1 MNMRLERK
9 GEAGFLTKA
18 NTGLVAGLLVCVTL
32 TGCTTIGPGSL
43 ERDYPRYS
51 QTMRDIQDEHLLLNL
66 VRLRY
71 LETPVFLQL
80 TSITTTY
87 EINANADVSATV
99 NADAGNSSSAGVG
112 GGYRETPTF
121 TYSLPDS
128 QEFFGRMVAKLST
141 AQLAPLAMT
150 GVGGY
155 LRLGLTRINGL
166 ENVSVYSGWTAEE
179 PASYAEFNEALR
191 IMQELERDGL
201 IDYTYNVTTKVAS
214 SPFDELGE
222 YSSMPEA
229 EHAGMQF
236 GKNADNQ
243 WVARLVKRAPFLR
256 LAAAPANDPRV
267 PRLRELLKL
276 DPHKYSFP
284 IVDVDFSLTE
294 IARIKDGRPAA
305 ALDPEATFGEIVIVN
320 RSMFEILGIAS
331 RSVEVP
337 VEHVQAGTAVA
348 DEDVLGDMLTIKSS
362 EEKPA
367 GAAVAVQHKGVWF
380 YIAAN
385 DLSSK
390 MTLLRLH
397 SLFEVT
403 AGRVSG
409 AEPILT
415 IPVN

>member
-1 MNMRLERK
+1 MGMRLTRR
-9 GEAGFLTKA
+9 GEADFLAKA
-18 NTGLVAGLLVCVTL
+18 NTALVAGLLTCVIL
-32 TGCTTIGPGSL
+32 TGCAIGPASL
-43 ERDYPRYS
+43 ERDYPLYS

-87 EINANADVSATV
+87 EIDANANVSV
-99 NADAGNSSSAGVG
+99 IDDAGAGTTRGAGIG

-141 AQLAPLAMT
+141 DQLAPLAMT
-150 GVGGY
+150 GAGGY
-155 LRLGLTRINGL
+155 FRLGLTRINGL
-166 ENVSVYSGWTAEE
+166 ENVSVYSGWTDEE

-201 IDYTYNVTTKVAS
+201 IDFTYNLTARVAS

-222 YSSMPEA
+222 YSSMPDGEQ
-229 EHAGMQF
+229 AGMEF
-236 GKNADNQ
+236 WKNADDQ
-243 WVARLVKRAPFLR
+243 WVARVRKRTPYLR
-256 LAAAPANDPRV
+256 LAGASINDPRGL
-267 PRLRELLKL
+267 RLRELLKL
-276 DPHKYSFP
+276 DPQKYSFP
-284 IVDVDFSLTE
+284 IVDVDFSVTE
-294 IARIKDGRPAA
+294 MARIRDGRPAA
-305 ALDPEATFGEIVIVN
+305 AFDPEAKFGEIVIVN

-337 VEHVQAGTAVA
+337 DEHVQAGTAVA

-362 EEKPA
+362 QEKPA
-367 GAAVAVQHKGVWF
+367 SAAVAVQHKGVWF

>member
-1 MNMRLERK
+1 MMKPGYEVL
-9 GEAGFLTKA
+9 GITAV
-18 NTGLVAGLLVCVTL
+18 VATLLISI
-32 TGCTTIGPGSL
+32 TGCAIGPASL

-87 EINANADVSATV
+87 EVNANANASATD
-99 NADAGNSSSAGVG
+99 NAGAGTTSGAGIG

-128 QEFFGRMVAKLST
+128 KEFFGRMVARLST
-141 AQLAPLAMT
+141 GQLAPLAMT

-155 LRLGLTRINGL
+155 FRLGLNRINGL

-179 PASYAEFNEALR
+179 PASYAAFNEALR

-201 IDYTYNVTTKVAS
+201 IDFTYNITSRAAS
-214 SPFDELGE
+214 SPFDELGGH
-222 YSSMPEA
+222 SSMPDA
-229 EHAGMQF
+229 EPADMEF
-236 GKNADNQ
+236 WKNADGQ
-243 WVARLVKRAPFLR
+243 WVARVVRRVPFLR
-256 LAAAPANDPRV
+256 LAGASIKDPRGL
-267 PRLRELLKL
+267 RLRELLNL
-276 DPHKYSFP
+276 DPKKYSFP
-284 IVDVDFSLTE
+284 IVDVDFSTTE
-294 IARIKDGRPAA
+294 MARLRDGRPAA
-305 ALDPEATFGEIVIVN
+305 ALDPEAKFREIVIVN

-337 VEHVQAGTAVA
+337 DEHVQDGSAVA

-367 GAAVAVQHKGVWF
+367 SAAVAVQHKGFWF
-380 YIAAN
+380 YIAAD

-390 MTLLRLH
+390 ITMLRLH

>member
-1 MNMRLERK
+1 MGMRLTRR
-9 GEAGFLTKA
+9 GEAGFLAKA
-18 NTGLVAGLLVCVTL
+18 NTALVAGLLTCVIL
-32 TGCTTIGPGSL
+32 TGCAIGPASL
-43 ERDYPRYS
+43 ERDYPLYS

-87 EINANADVSATV
+87 EIDANANVSATD
-99 NADAGNSSSAGVG
+99 DAGVGTTRGAGIG

-155 LRLGLTRINGL
+155 LRLGLSRINGL

-201 IDYTYNVTTKVAS
+201 IDFTYNLTARVAS

-222 YSSMPEA
+222 YSSMPDGEQ
-229 EHAGMQF
+229 AGMEF
-236 GKNADNQ
+236 WKNADDQ
-243 WVARLVKRAPFLR
+243 WIARVGKRVPFLR
-256 LAAAPANDPRV
+256 LAGASTNDPRGL
-267 PRLRELLKL
+267 RLRELLNL
-276 DPHKYSFP
+276 DPQKYSFP

-294 IARIKDGRPAA
+294 MARIRDGRPAA
-305 ALDPEATFGEIVIVN
+305 AFDPEAKFGEIVIVN

-337 VEHVQAGTAVA
+337 DEHVQAGTAVA

-362 EEKPA
+362 QEKPA
-367 GAAVAVQHKGVWF
+367 SAAVAVQHKGVWF